1 MRRYETIFILEP
13 DVSEEQRKPLFEKID
28 ELFNKY
34 KGLLIKRDEWGV
46 KHLAYSVRKLKRGF
60 YTRLEYCGDGT
71 LVDEMER
78 FFRIND
84 RFMKYLTVVLDKD
97 ADIEK
102 VKEEIAQAEAEAAA
116 RQKSAEE
123 AAQKAAAAAAEKA
136 SAEASPAEKAV
147 GETAAAEET
156 PETAAEASAEAGA
169 QETVAEETTEVQAS
183 AETVDETPEV
193 PQDVD
198 TTDETV
204 SETGET
210 PDEIE
215 TKSS

>member
-1 MRRYETIFILEP
+1 MRRYETIFIMEP

-28 ELFNKY
+28 ELFDKY

-46 KHLAYSVRKLKRGF
+46 KHLAYSVRKLNRGF
-60 YTRLEYCGDGT
+60 YTRLEYCGNGS

-84 RFMKYLTVVLDKD
+84 RFMKYLTVLLDKD
-97 ADIEK
+97 VDIEK
-102 VKEEIAQAEAEAAA
+102 IKEEIAQAEAEAAA

-123 AAQKAAAAAAEKA
+123 TARKAAAAAAEKA

-147 GETAAAEET
+147 EETAAAEET
-156 PETAAEASAEAGA
+156 PEPVAEAPAEEIA
-169 QETVAEETTEVQAS
+169 EKSVAEKTTEVQAS
-183 AETVDETPEV
+183 ADTANEMPKV
-193 PQDVD
+193 PQDAD
-198 TTDETV
+198 TPDETV
-204 SETGET
+204 PEIDET